1 MIDVVYA
8 GNDLMFDG
16 ILLSTLS
23 MIRRTKEDIHF
34 HILTMDFTHKA
45 KHFKPFR
52 LDQAKFLEEELR
64 KYNPRTIVEIKDCTE
79 LYNLH
84 LDKNANEKPK
94 YSPYCTLRLLMGDF
108 LDLKGKVIYL
118 DCDTMVCGDIKELY
132 DIDMTDLEYRASHDY
147 MGRHWIKSD
156 YINSGILLMNMDVIR
171 ETGLLKKCCHMVRT
185 KKMYFTDQTALYK
198 CKTKFEFF
206 PDEYRFN
213 EQRKPKENTV
223 VKHFCKGIQYL
234 PYFYV
239 YNIKQWNIEKV
250 HSFLKIHTFDE
261 DYEIYNEI
269 KKRLK
274 ENKDA

>member
-23 MIRRTKEDIHF
+23 MVRRTKEDIHV
-34 HILTMDFTHKA
+34 HILTMDFSHKA

-52 LDQAKFLEEELR
+52 ADQAEFLEKELR
-64 KYNPRTIVEIKDCTE
+64 KYNKNTIVTIKDCTE
-79 LYNLH
+79 LYNSH
-84 LDKNANEKPK
+84 LDKNKNEKPK

-108 LDLKGKVIYL
+108 PDLKGKVIYL

-147 MGRHWIKSD
+147 MGRHWIKYD

-198 CKTKFEFF
+198 CKTKFDFF

-239 YNIKQWNIEKV
+239 YNIKQWNIDKV

-261 DYEIYNEI
+261 DYEIYKKI
-269 KKRLK
+269 KDELK
-274 ENKDA
+274 EKENA